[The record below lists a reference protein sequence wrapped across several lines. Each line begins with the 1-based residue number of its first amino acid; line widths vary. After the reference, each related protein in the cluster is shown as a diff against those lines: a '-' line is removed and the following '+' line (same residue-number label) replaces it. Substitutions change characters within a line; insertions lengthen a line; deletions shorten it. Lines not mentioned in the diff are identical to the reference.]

1 MVDFLSQS
9 KNMILDQAFKY
20 ITELKRQN
28 DELLLNGGNNEQG
41 KDFEIL
47 FIVFSVFRPL
57 WHSATYDTV
66 LGYRRFFCPETLL
79 RPCIQW
85 VCENRVVNKF
95 SLYSGLSLPL
105 FFVGISLPQFLPCRH
120 TQFLFYTLFCTFCLL
135 NSWIVLFLLYSRWIS
150 QLGKIP

>member
-47 FIVFSVFRPL
+47 FIVFSLPSLFCFFAL
-57 WHSATYDTV
+57 HITV
-66 LGYRRFFCPETLL
+66 IY
-79 RPCIQW
+79 
-85 VCENRVVNKF
+85 V
-95 SLYSGLSLPL
+95 
-105 FFVGISLPQFLPCRH
+105 
-120 TQFLFYTLFCTFCLL
+120 TQFFIYQNFTTAYG
-135 NSWIVLFLLYSRWIS
+135 IAA
-150 QLGKIP
+150 

>member
-47 FIVFSVFRPL
+47 FIVFSVTKDRYL
-57 WHSATYDTV
+57 TMSVSV
-66 LGYRRFFCPETLL
+66 L
-79 RPCIQW
+79 
-85 VCENRVVNKF
+85 
-95 SLYSGLSLPL
+95 S
-105 FFVGISLPQFLPCRH
+105 
-120 TQFLFYTLFCTFCLL
+120 
-135 NSWIVLFLLYSRWIS
+135 
-150 QLGKIP
+150 